1 MNITLTLDDDLVK
14 EVRKI
19 AADRDTT
26 LTALVRAHL
35 EEIAAENPEAARKLR
50 QLEALEKSFEKIQIK
65 LGKKTWKREDL
76 YERS

>member
-1 MNITLTLDDDLVK
+1 
-14 EVRKI
+14 
-19 AADRDTT
+19 
-26 LTALVRAHL
+26 VRAHL
-35 EEIAAENPEAARKLR
+35 EEIAAENAKAARKLR